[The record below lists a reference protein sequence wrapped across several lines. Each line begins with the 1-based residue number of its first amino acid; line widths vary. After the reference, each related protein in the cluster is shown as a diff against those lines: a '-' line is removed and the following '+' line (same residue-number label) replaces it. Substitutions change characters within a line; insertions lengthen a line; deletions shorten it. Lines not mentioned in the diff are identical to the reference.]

1 SNAVAGGACAGAG
14 IGPTAIQKVVGISK
28 AYATRVGGGPFPTE
42 LLGKEGDDLRNAGGE
57 FGSTTG
63 RPRRCG
69 WLDVPALRMAA
80 RVNGMSEIALTKLDV
95 LTGMAE
101 LKVCVAYSMDG
112 EEILEPPYDSL
123 ANVTPIYETLP
134 GWTED
139 VSRCRSRAELPENAR
154 GYIEAIEKWVGVKVG
169 LVSVGPD
176 RDQTADLVD
185 PF

>member
-1 SNAVAGGACAGAG
+1 M
-14 IGPTAIQKVVGISK
+14 
-28 AYATRVGGGPFPTE
+28 
-42 LLGKEGDDLRNAGGE
+42 GDLLRNAGGE

-95 LTGMAE
+95 LTGLDE
-101 LKVCVAYSMDG
+101 LKVCVAYELDG
-112 EEILEPPYDSL
+112 EKLLEPPYDGLES
-123 ANVTPIYETLP
+123 VKPIYETLP
-134 GWTED
+134 GWKED
-139 VSRCRSRAELPENAR
+139 VSGCRKRSELPENAQK
-154 GYIEAIEKWVGVKVG
+154 YIEAIEKWVGVKVG